1 MDNPSNQIA
10 ERLQQA
16 TNILVTVSKNPSVD
30 QLSSAIG
37 LTLLLNKLG
46 KHAVAVFSG
55 NVPST
60 LKFLQPE
67 KTFEKTTDSL
77 RDFIIALDKSKAD
90 KLRYKVEDQMV
101 KIFITPYR
109 TSISEKDL
117 EFNQGDFNVEV
128 VIALGVSEQKD
139 LDQAIIAHGRIL
151 HDATVVSINT
161 EGKSPNLG
169 SINWVDP
176 QASSLAEMLVS
187 LSTLLK
193 AGSLDSQMAT
203 AFLTGIVAE
212 TERFSNDK
220 TSSTTMQV
228 SSQLMAAGANQQLV
242 ATQLENPSEA
252 LTPSRKSQTNKDG
265 SLDIDHESNAEEEL
279 PEPEVEQ
286 IQIDENGEI
295 GDTDDEPKT
304 DDSTKS
310 VKSKERG
317 LALEPPTLGG
327 RLTANTEPENLD
339 PSTDPLGSNNQN
351 GPLLSHAPVGEPAKD
366 EPKTPANLPDI
377 PHDPI
382 PSEST
387 PMPPHTLADLEEK
400 LHSSHLQPPAA
411 APETPMTPEGNQEL
425 SAARD
430 AVAEAMQ
437 ASPPP
442 VEPLQRL
449 NAQPMDLDLSQ
460 LAKPTGISPIP
471 PTGQAHQS
479 SVPEALPPQQ
489 QAVPLPPSSP
499 SPDLPPGLVPT
510 TPPVDNTASSVTDP
524 TAPPPV
530 APPFTFPED
539 APPEQPPAGPPK

>member
-242 ATQLENPSEA
+242 ATQLENPAEA
-252 LTPSRKSQTNKDG
+252 LTPSKKSQPAKYG
-265 SLDIDHESNAEEEL
+265 SLDIDHESNNEEEL

-286 IQIDENGEI
+286 IQIDEDGKI
-295 GDTDDEPKT
+295 GDVENEPQT
-304 DDSTKS
+304 EDVTKPA
-310 VKSKERG
+310 KSKERG

-327 RLTANTEPENLD
+327 KLTANTEPENLD
-339 PSTDPLGSNNQN
+339 PSTDPLGANNQN
-351 GPLLSHAPVGEPAKD
+351 GPLLSHAPASESKALTPD
-366 EPKTPANLPDI
+366 LPKP

-382 PSEST
+382 PSDTT
-387 PMPPHTLADLEEK
+387 PAPPKTLADLEEK
-400 LHSSHLQPPAA
+400 VHSPHLQQNSPEQTPAIDDQDL
-411 APETPMTPEGNQEL
+411 M
-425 SAARD
+425 AARD

-437 ASPPP
+437 ASPPA

-449 NAQPMDLDLSQ
+449 NAQPMDLNLSQ
-460 LAKPTGISPIP
+460 TPIP
-471 PTGQAHQS
+471 PTQNVIPPTEQAHQS
-479 SVPEALPPQQ
+479 SVPEPLPAQTQ
-489 QAVPLPPSSP
+489 VPSLPLSPPSSG
-499 SPDLPPGLVPT
+499 LPPGLVPT